1 MRSSRS
7 APDPLGPG
15 SLGFAH
21 RGLHGPGVPEN
32 SLAAARAA
40 LAIGAGIE
48 CDVRMARDG
57 VPMVFH
63 DEALNRLTGRNG
75 CLRHLPSEAAA
86 ELPLLGT
93 GETIP
98 ALIELLRLIDGR
110 VPLLVEIKREPGL
123 ELLCRSVAEMLL
135 GYDGPVAVM
144 SFDLRVARWFAIDA
158 PRVWRGIVVDSQLK
172 PWWRAIFLA
181 LARPQFLAVDCKA
194 VDQPWVATQRGRIP
208 VYSWTVRS
216 SLDRAKVAK
225 FADAPIWEGDGR
237 P

>member
-7 APDPLGPG
+7 APDPLAPGP
-15 SLGFAH
+15 LGFAH

-40 LAIGAGIE
+40 LVIGAGIE
-48 CDVRMARDG
+48 CDVRQARDG
-57 VPMVFH
+57 VPMAFH
-63 DEALNRLTGRNG
+63 DEALDRLTGRQG
-75 CLRHLPSEAAA
+75 FLRHLRSEAAA
-86 ELPLLGT
+86 KLPLLGT

-98 ALIELLRLIDGR
+98 TFSELLRLVDGQ

-123 ELLCRSVAEMLL
+123 DLLCRSVAELL
-135 GYDGPVAVM
+135 SGYDGRVAVM
-144 SFDLRVARWFAIDA
+144 SFDPRVPRWFAVHA
-158 PRVWRGIVVDSQLK
+158 PEVWRGLVVDSRLK
-172 PWWRAIFLA
+172 PWWRTSYLF

-194 VDQPWVATQRGRIP
+194 VGQSWVAIQRGRMP

-216 SLDRAKVAK
+216 PSDRAKVAK

>member
-1 MRSSRS
+1 MRSFRS
-7 APDPLGPG
+7 APEPLAPG

-32 SLAAARAA
+32 SLASAQGA

-63 DEALNRLTGRNG
+63 DEALDRLTGRQG
-75 CLRHLPSEAAA
+75 CLRDLPSGAAA

-93 GETIP
+93 AETIP
-98 ALIELLRLIDGR
+98 ALSGLLQLIDGK

-123 ELLCRSVAEMLL
+123 GLLCRSVAELL
-135 GYDGPVAVM
+135 SGYDGRIAVM
-144 SFDLRVARWFAIDA
+144 SFDPRVPRWFANNA
-158 PRVWRGIVVDSQLK
+158 PRLSRGLVIDSRLK
-172 PWWRAIFLA
+172 PWWRPLFLA
-181 LARPQFLAVDCKA
+181 AARPQFLAVDCRA
-194 VDQPWVATQRGRIP
+194 VEQPWVAVQRARMP

-216 SLDRAKVAK
+216 PLDRAKVAK
-225 FADAPIWEGDGR
+225 FADAPIWEGDRR